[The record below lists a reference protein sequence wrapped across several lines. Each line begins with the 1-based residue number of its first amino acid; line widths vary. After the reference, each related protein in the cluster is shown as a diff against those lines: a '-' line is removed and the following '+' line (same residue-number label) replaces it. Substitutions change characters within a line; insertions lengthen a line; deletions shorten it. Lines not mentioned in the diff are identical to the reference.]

1 MDNLIFLG
9 YEILSALAPFI
20 FVLVLFRNAQNKKGI
35 FYTQYSLIA
44 LLVFAVYLV
53 GVYHFTST
61 GTIYDGLRYQ
71 FEWHPDQIN
80 LIPFSN
86 DIDII
91 AYLLNIVLFIPL
103 GSLVPI
109 IWSKINTV
117 LKIFG
122 TSILFSFLIEISQ
135 LLNNR
140 RTDIDD
146 ILLNVLGAIIGFV
159 FYKLFDKITKSKFQ
173 VNNPIF
179 LELPICIIMVFI
191 GRFLL
196 YNEIGLAKILYGF

>member
-20 FVLVLFRNAQNKKGI
+20 FVLVLFRNTQNKKGI

-71 FEWHPDQIN
+71 FEWRQDQIN

-91 AYLLNIVLFIPL
+91 AYLLNIVFFIPL
-103 GSLVPI
+103 GLLIPI

-196 YNEIGLAKILYGF
+196 YNEMGLAKILYGF